1 MVNPIFSDGKTRGFH
16 IDPSLLQKM
25 QRGMLLKG
33 TEGEHRD
40 EESFQNFWIARQN
53 FLVFSMLMTVV
64 TNQNAVTNITAGM
77 RDCSYGHFIAKNI
90 CAIQSGQFRN
100 SPHVRWAE

>member
-1 MVNPIFSDGKTRGFH
+1 MAANGSRVVNSILSDGKTRGFH

-40 EESFQNFWIARQN
+40 EESFQNFSTARKN
-53 FLVFSMLMTVV
+53 VFRLIVLVTPGHQH
-64 TNQNAVTNITAGM
+64 NIVTNITARI
-77 RDCSYGHFIAKNI
+77 RD
-90 CAIQSGQFRN
+90 
-100 SPHVRWAE
+100 

>member
-1 MVNPIFSDGKTRGFH
+1 MVIFLLSDGKSRGFH

-40 EESFQNFWIARQN
+40 EERFQKTSETCVHRFRAICD
-53 FLVFSMLMTVV
+53 LVFRGLV
-64 TNQNAVTNITAGM
+64 TFAQKLNVIN
-77 RDCSYGHFIAKNI
+77 
-90 CAIQSGQFRN
+90 
-100 SPHVRWAE
+100 